1 MIKNKYFILTVLSIV
16 FVLVR
21 LPVIITSMDKIC
33 DFNELYIGTIAKEL
47 IEGSSLP
54 LFDYQLT
61 HIKGGT
67 LLAGIFVIPFF
78 WLFGQSY
85 FVLKLVAL
93 LVSLIILAVTYLFL
107 WRFFNKKI
115 AIITGALMAIS
126 APIYTIFSLM
136 LYGKEYESI
145 LFTMIA
151 LFLFYR
157 IFFQEASA
165 RDASHKELYFA
176 LFGLVSGLGMYFD
189 YIFAVTL
196 IYCLGFWFI
205 FDKAFF
211 ARRGFRFFLIFFFVG
226 LSPWIYYNLTHNFA
240 AICIDDNYPNVPLR
254 HLFLL
259 NSLPE
264 AARKLKDL
272 LVYSLPDSFYFKG
285 FKSIPGDAISYIYY
299 IIFLISFSILFW
311 SDRKTVWKLLCG
323 IIPLKKI
330 RLLPN
335 SLYREVFILL
345 YPLAFSLLYSF
356 SYYLISKKSEY
367 NFFGFNEY
375 RFLIILYPFV
385 FIILAIFL
393 SRLWDWSKR
402 GRRIAACLSVCISL
416 FLVASGLIADYDL
429 MTFRNFGRRLV
440 YEGYNYDVLGIV
452 IGERYGHSISKAVS
466 AAGNIRQPHRA
477 FVFGGI
483 GWNMAWRF
491 FRAKEYPDIDACI
504 AHINKIDSGYR
515 PFVFRGFGAFLGLQ
529 LKDIADAASYVS
541 SIDKQYR
548 PYVYEGIGWFE
559 GWRFKNRFSLG
570 IEQIDKIDAEYR
582 PDYCRGLGELAGLIF
597 GRNMSWCAELLR
609 NADPKYRPYVL
620 EGLTNKL

>member
-1 MIKNKYFILTVLSIV
+1 MIKNKYFILMVLSIV
-16 FVLVR
+16 FVCVR
-21 LPVIITSMDKIC
+21 LPAIITSTDKIF

-47 IEGSSLP
+47 IESPSLP

-85 FVLKLVAL
+85 FVLKLAAL

-165 RDASHKELYFA
+165 REASHKELYFA

-189 YIFAVTL
+189 YIFAATL

-240 AICIDDNYPNVPLR
+240 AICIDDNYHGIPLR

-264 AARKLKDL
+264 VACKLKDL
-272 LVYSLPDSFYFKG
+272 LLYYLPNSFYFMD
-285 FKSIPGDAISYIYY
+285 FKSIPGDAISYTYY
-299 IIFLISFSILFW
+299 AIFLLSFCILFW
-311 SDRKTVWKLLCG
+311 LNRKIIWKLLYG
-323 IIPLKKI
+323 LIPLRRM
-330 RLLPN
+330 RLAP
-335 SLYREVFILL
+335 SSIYREAFILL
-345 YPLAFSLLYSF
+345 YPIIFSFLFAF
-356 SYYLISKKSEY
+356 SYYTLSKKDEY

-375 RFLIILYPFV
+375 RFLIMLYPFV

-402 GRRIAACLSVCISL
+402 GRRIAAYLSVCISL
-416 FLVASGLIADYDL
+416 FLVASGLSADYNL
-429 MTFRNFGRRLV
+429 ITFRNFRNRCV
-440 YEGYNYDVLGIV
+440 HAGYNYFFLGMAF
-452 IGERYGHSISKAVS
+452 GEKYGNFIPAAVS
-466 AAGNIRQPHRA
+466 HAENIRQPYRTS
-477 FVFGGI
+477 VFRGI
-483 GWNMAWRF
+483 GFNIGWRF
-491 FRAKEYPDIDACI
+491 FRGKEYRDIDICMAQ
-504 AHINKIDSGYR
+504 INKVDPAYR
-515 PFVFRGFGAFLGLQ
+515 PFALEGFGAFLEMQ
-529 LKDIADAASYVS
+529 LKGITRAASYVNNM
-541 SIDKQYR
+541 DKQYR
-548 PYVYEGIGWFE
+548 PDLYRGIGWFM
-559 GWRFKNRFSLG
+559 GFRFKDRFFMATEP
-570 IEQIDKIDAEYR
+570 IYKIDEEYR
-582 PDYCRGLGELAGLIF
+582 PDYCRGLGEIAGVIF
-597 GRNMSWCAELLR
+597 GQNESCYTELLR